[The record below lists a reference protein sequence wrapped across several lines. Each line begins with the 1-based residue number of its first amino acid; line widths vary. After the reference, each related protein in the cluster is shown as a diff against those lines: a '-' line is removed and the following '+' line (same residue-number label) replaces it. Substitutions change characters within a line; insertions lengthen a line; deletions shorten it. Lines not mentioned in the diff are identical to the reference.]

1 MANSFPSF
9 KAIRHRAS
17 VVNSAH
23 PVRFDV
29 VFTSSRGL
37 AETQSDP
44 WKPAPSNKEP
54 LQTARI
60 KAPHKMLLAAVS
72 G

>member
-17 VVNSAH
+17 IVNSAH

-29 VFTSSRGL
+29 VLTSTRGL
-37 AETQSDP
+37 AETQSDS
-44 WKPAPSNKEP
+44 WKPALSNKEP
-54 LQTARI
+54 LQIARK
-60 KAPHKMLLAAVS
+60 KAPNKMLLAAVK